1 VCKQDIR
8 LASKTRTQGR
18 RVGADATRPLALPA
32 NAGRKTL
39 IASLGADIADAPTA
53 VVEVQGQFS
62 VGGPITLCTLNIDS
76 PTQVLRYEDY
86 GDALLGE
93 IYAFAV
99 NGEPTL
105 CLLEVIFVQPWETIE

>member
-1 VCKQDIR
+1 VCKQDFR

-18 RVGADATRPLALPA
+18 RVGTDATRPLALPA

-62 VGGPITLCTLNIDS
+62 VGGPITLCTL
-76 PTQVLRYEDY
+76 

-105 CLLEVIFVQPWETIE
+105 CLLEVIFVQPWESIE